1 MGVLGEKEREVGEG
15 ARVDRLPFPRCPTF
29 AVIEGEKKAGKEKK
43 RKIKDGVTL
52 PVGPLQSA
60 RDQKD

>member
-15 ARVDRLPFPRCPTF
+15 AGVDRLPFPRCPTL
-29 AVIEGEKKAGKEKK
+29 AVIEREKNAGKEKK

-52 PVGPLQSA
+52 PIEPLQSA
-60 RDQKD
+60 RYQKD

>member
-1 MGVLGEKEREVGEG
+1 MGEG
-15 ARVDRLPFPRCPTF
+15 AGVDRLPFPLCPTL

-52 PVGPLQSA
+52 PIEPLQSA